1 MQWKGGGIWEWRKCR
16 VEYVNISPASF
27 CRLTQWV
34 GWSYIIGRVR
44 AVACDYRFINRY
56 IADTM
61 NLLAKYINFCHVRA
75 KRAKNVP
82 AFSFVTVQSL
92 NLPDRQ
98 AISSNHHANNY
109 RCQQMMNCQYITMS
123 VNGAG

>member
-1 MQWKGGGIWEWRKCR
+1 
-16 VEYVNISPASF
+16 
-27 CRLTQWV
+27 
-34 GWSYIIGRVR
+34 
-44 AVACDYRFINRY
+44 
-56 IADTM
+56 M

-82 AFSFVTVQSL
+82 AFSFATVQSL

-98 AISSNHHANNY
+98 AIRSNHHANNY

-123 VNGAG
+123 VNGAGSICGVESPVIELLLSRRYA